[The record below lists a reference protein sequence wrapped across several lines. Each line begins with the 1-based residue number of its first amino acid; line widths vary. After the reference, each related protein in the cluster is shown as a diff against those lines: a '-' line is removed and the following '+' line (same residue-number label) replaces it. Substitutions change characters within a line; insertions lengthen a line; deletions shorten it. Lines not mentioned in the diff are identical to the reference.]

1 MSKITN
7 TILMIK
13 LLSNGRVYSVK
24 ELSEELG
31 VTERMVRYYKE
42 QLEMAGYII
51 ESFKGP
57 GGGYYINK
65 NDMININYFNKYDLE
80 VLDKVQSEI
89 STSDNDKLIKDFI
102 ELNKKLH
109 SIYNT
114 NKVLSEYKDIN
125 VVVNGADDKIN
136 TINDCIKNKKS
147 IFIDYLG
154 SSGKIV
160 KREII
165 PINIF
170 EFENNI
176 YVTAFCKLRGAIRHF
191 PLSRILNIKELK
203 NRQYISLY

>member
-114 NKVLSEYKDIN
+114 NKVLSEYDNNLSFRENDEKIKII
-125 VVVNGADDKIN
+125 DDS
-136 TINDCIKNKKS
+136 IKNMKS
-147 IFIDYLG
+147 IYISYLG
-154 SSGKIV
+154 TSGNV
-160 KREII
+160 TNREIL
-165 PINIF
+165 PISIF
-170 EFENNI
+170 KFENNI

-191 PLSRILNIKELK
+191 DLNKIMSLDEIIK
-203 NRQYISLY
+203 

>member
-42 QLEMAGYII
+42 QLETAGYII

-114 NKVLSEYKDIN
+114 NKVLSEYDNNLSFKENDE
-125 VVVNGADDKIN
+125 KIKM
-136 TINDCIKNKKS
+136 IDDCIKDKKS
-147 IFIDYLG
+147 VYIGYLG
-154 SSGKIV
+154 TSGNV
-160 KREII
+160 TNREIV
-165 PINIF
+165 PISIF
-170 EFENNI
+170 KFENNI

-191 PLSRILNIKELK
+191 NLNKIMSLDEIIK
-203 NRQYISLY
+203 

>member
-114 NKVLSEYKDIN
+114 NKVLSEYDNNLSFKENDEKIKII
-125 VVVNGADDKIN
+125 DDS
-136 TINDCIKNKKS
+136 IKNMKS
-147 IFIDYLG
+147 IYISYLG
-154 SSGKIV
+154 TSGNV
-160 KREII
+160 TNREIL
-165 PINIF
+165 PISIF
-170 EFENNI
+170 KFENNI

-191 PLSRILNIKELK
+191 DLNKIRSLDEIIK
-203 NRQYISLY
+203 

>member
-114 NKVLSEYKDIN
+114 NKVLSEFDNNLSFKENDEKIKII
-125 VVVNGADDKIN
+125 DDS
-136 TINDCIKNKKS
+136 IKNMKS
-147 IFIDYLG
+147 IYISYLG
-154 SSGKIV
+154 TSGNV
-160 KREII
+160 TNREIL
-165 PINIF
+165 PISIF
-170 EFENNI
+170 KFENNI
-176 YVTAFCKLRGAIRHF
+176 YVTAFRKLRGAIRHF
-191 PLSRILNIKELK
+191 DLNKIMSLDEIIK
-203 NRQYISLY
+203 

>member
-1 MSKITN
+1 MIKITN

-24 ELSEELG
+24 ELSDELG

-114 NKVLSEYKDIN
+114 NKVLSEYDNNLSFKENDEKIKII
-125 VVVNGADDKIN
+125 DDS
-136 TINDCIKNKKS
+136 IKNMKS
-147 IFIDYLG
+147 IYISYLG
-154 SSGKIV
+154 TSGNV
-160 KREII
+160 TNREIL
-165 PINIF
+165 PISIF
-170 EFENNI
+170 KFENNI

-191 PLSRILNIKELK
+191 DLNKIMSLDEIIK
-203 NRQYISLY
+203 

>member
-7 TILMIK
+7 ALLMMK

-31 VTERMVRYYKE
+31 VTERMVRNYKE
-42 QLEMAGYII
+42 QLKMSGYII

-57 GGGYYINK
+57 GGGYFINK
-65 NDMININYFNKYDLE
+65 NNFMNINFFNKYDLE
-80 VLDKVQSEI
+80 VLDRIENEVI
-89 STSDNDKLIKDFI
+89 INDNELNKDFI

-109 SIYNT
+109 SIYNS
-114 NKVLSEYKDIN
+114 NKVLSEYKDVNVLISKNDEKIEIIN
-125 VVVNGADDKIN
+125 NCIN
-136 TINDCIKNKKS
+136 NKNNLL
-147 IFIDYLG
+147 IDYLG
-154 SSGKIV
+154 SSGKIT

-165 PINIF
+165 PINVF

-191 PLSRILNIKELK
+191 SLDKILNMNEK
-203 NRQYISLY
+203 

>member
-7 TILMIK
+7 ALLMMK

-31 VTERMVRYYKE
+31 VTERMVRNYKE
-42 QLEMAGYII
+42 QLEMSGYII

-57 GGGYYINK
+57 GGGYFINK
-65 NDMININYFNKYDLE
+65 NNFMNINFFNKYDLE
-80 VLDKVQSEI
+80 VLDRIENEVI
-89 STSDNDKLIKDFI
+89 INDNELNKDFT

-109 SIYNT
+109 SIYNS
-114 NKVLSEYKDIN
+114 NKVLSEYKDVNVLISKNNEKIEIIN
-125 VVVNGADDKIN
+125 NCIN
-136 TINDCIKNKKS
+136 NKNNLL
-147 IFIDYLG
+147 IDYLG
-154 SSGKIV
+154 SSGKIT

-165 PINIF
+165 PINVF

-191 PLSRILNIKELK
+191 SLDKILNMNEK
-203 NRQYISLY
+203 

>member
-89 STSDNDKLIKDFI
+89 STSGNDKLIKGFI

-170 EFENNI
+170 EFENKV
-176 YVTAFCKLRGAIRHF
+176 YVLAFCKLRGAIRHF
-191 PLSRILNIKELK
+191 TLSKILNIKE
-203 NRQYISLY
+203 I

>member
-114 NKVLSEYKDIN
+114 NKVLSEYDNNLSFKENDEKIKII
-125 VVVNGADDKIN
+125 DDS
-136 TINDCIKNKKS
+136 IKNMKSTYISYLGTSGNVTNREILPIS
-147 IFIDYLG
+147 IF
-154 SSGKIV
+154 K
-160 KREII
+160 
-165 PINIF
+165 
-170 EFENNI
+170 FENNI

-191 PLSRILNIKELK
+191 DLNKIMSLDEIIK
-203 NRQYISLY
+203 

>member
-89 STSDNDKLIKDFI
+89 SNSDNDKLIKDFI

-114 NKVLSEYKDIN
+114 NKVLSEYDNNLSFKENDEKIKII
-125 VVVNGADDKIN
+125 DDS
-136 TINDCIKNKKS
+136 IKNMKS
-147 IFIDYLG
+147 IYISYLG
-154 SSGKIV
+154 TSGNV
-160 KREII
+160 TNREIL
-165 PINIF
+165 PISIF
-170 EFENNI
+170 KFENNI

-191 PLSRILNIKELK
+191 DLNKIMSLDEIIK
-203 NRQYISLY
+203 

>member
-24 ELSEELG
+24 ELSDELG

-89 STSDNDKLIKDFI
+89 STSGNDKLIKGFI

-114 NKVLSEYKDIN
+114 NKVLSEYDNNLSFKENDEKIKII
-125 VVVNGADDKIN
+125 DDS
-136 TINDCIKNKKS
+136 IKNMKS
-147 IFIDYLG
+147 IYISYLG
-154 SSGKIV
+154 TSGNV
-160 KREII
+160 TNREIL
-165 PINIF
+165 PISIF
-170 EFENNI
+170 KFENNI

-191 PLSRILNIKELK
+191 DLNKIMSLDEIIK
-203 NRQYISLY
+203 

>member
-102 ELNKKLH
+102 ELNRKLH

-114 NKVLSEYKDIN
+114 NKVLSEYDNNLSFKENDEKIKII
-125 VVVNGADDKIN
+125 DDS
-136 TINDCIKNKKS
+136 IKNMKS
-147 IFIDYLG
+147 IYISYLG
-154 SSGKIV
+154 TSGNV
-160 KREII
+160 TNREIL
-165 PINIF
+165 PISIF
-170 EFENNI
+170 KFENNI

-191 PLSRILNIKELK
+191 DLNKIMSLDEIIK
-203 NRQYISLY
+203 

>member
-24 ELSEELG
+24 ELSDELG

-42 QLEMAGYII
+42 QLEMAGYI
-51 ESFKGP
+51 KGP

-136 TINDCIKNKKS
+136 IINDCIKNKKS

-160 KREII
+160 RREII

-170 EFENNI
+170 EFENK
-176 YVTAFCKLRGAIRHF
+176 VHVFAFCKLRGAIRHF
-191 PLSRILNIKELK
+191 TLSKILNLKE
-203 NRQYISLY
+203 I

>member
-7 TILMIK
+7 ALLMMK

-31 VTERMVRYYKE
+31 VTERMVRNYKE
-42 QLEMAGYII
+42 QLEMSGYII

-57 GGGYYINK
+57 GGGYFINK
-65 NDMININYFNKYDLE
+65 NNFMNINFFNKYDLE
-80 VLDKVQSEI
+80 VLDRIENEVI
-89 STSDNDKLIKDFI
+89 INDNELNKDFI

-109 SIYNT
+109 SIYSS
-114 NKVLSEYKDIN
+114 NKVLSEYKDVNVLISKYDEKIKIIN
-125 VVVNGADDKIN
+125 NCIN
-136 TINDCIKNKKS
+136 NKNNLL
-147 IFIDYLG
+147 IDYLG
-154 SSGKIV
+154 YSGKIT

-165 PINIF
+165 PINVF

-191 PLSRILNIKELK
+191 SLDKILNMNEK
-203 NRQYISLY
+203 

>member
-7 TILMIK
+7 ALLMMK

-31 VTERMVRYYKE
+31 VTERMVRNYKE
-42 QLEMAGYII
+42 QLEMSGYII

-57 GGGYYINK
+57 GGGYFINK
-65 NDMININYFNKYDLE
+65 NNFMNINFFNKYDLE
-80 VLDKVQSEI
+80 VLDRIENEVI
-89 STSDNDKLIKDFI
+89 INDNELNKDFI

-109 SIYNT
+109 SIYNS
-114 NKVLSEYKDIN
+114 NKVLSEYKDVNVLISKNDEKIEIIN
-125 VVVNGADDKIN
+125 NCIN
-136 TINDCIKNKKS
+136 NKNNLL
-147 IFIDYLG
+147 IDYLG
-154 SSGKIV
+154 SSGKIT

-165 PINIF
+165 PINVF

-191 PLSRILNIKELK
+191 FLDKILNMNEK
-203 NRQYISLY
+203 

>member
-1 MSKITN
+1 MSKISN
-7 TILMIK
+7 AFLMIK

-24 ELSEELG
+24 ELSMELG

-65 NDMININYFNKYDLE
+65 NDIMNIDYFNKYDLE
-80 VLDKVQSEI
+80 ILNRVEDKLKNTNDEKL
-89 STSDNDKLIKDFI
+89 TSDFKK
-102 ELNKKLH
+102 LNKKLH

-114 NKVLSEYKDIN
+114 NKILSEYKNIDVTIKENNEKIDII
-125 VVVNGADDKIN
+125 DK
-136 TINDCIKNKKS
+136 CIKDKKS
-147 IFIDYLG
+147 LLIDYLG

-165 PINIF
+165 PINMF
-170 EFENNI
+170 EFENNT
-176 YVTAFCKLRGAIRHF
+176 YVLAFCKLRGSIRHF
-191 PLSRILNIKELK
+191 TLSKILNIEE
-203 NRQYISLY
+203 I

>member
-80 VLDKVQSEI
+80 VLDKVQSKI

-114 NKVLSEYKDIN
+114 NKVLSEYDNNLSFKENDEKIKII
-125 VVVNGADDKIN
+125 DDS
-136 TINDCIKNKKS
+136 IKNMKS
-147 IFIDYLG
+147 IYISYLG
-154 SSGKIV
+154 TSGNV
-160 KREII
+160 TNREIL
-165 PINIF
+165 PISIF
-170 EFENNI
+170 KFENNI

-191 PLSRILNIKELK
+191 DLNKIMSLDEIIK
-203 NRQYISLY
+203 

>member
-176 YVTAFCKLRGAIRHF
+176 YVTAFCKLRGANRHF
-191 PLSRILNIKELK
+191 NLKKIMSLDEIIK
-203 NRQYISLY
+203 

>member
-42 QLEMAGYII
+42 QLEMDGYII

-114 NKVLSEYKDIN
+114 NKVLSEYDNNLSFKENDEKIKII
-125 VVVNGADDKIN
+125 DDS
-136 TINDCIKNKKS
+136 IKNMKS
-147 IFIDYLG
+147 IYISYLG
-154 SSGKIV
+154 TSGNV
-160 KREII
+160 TNREIL
-165 PINIF
+165 PISIF
-170 EFENNI
+170 KFENNI

-191 PLSRILNIKELK
+191 DLNKIMSLDEIIK
-203 NRQYISLY
+203 